1 MPTQNILKSKVMRQL
16 LFLFIAA
23 LSVLGCNK
31 IETTTHEFYI
41 NSDSGNDDNDGTSP
55 EKAWKSLERASRKIY
70 VAGDK
75 LMLAKGSV
83 FNGKLHLTGGGSEAE
98 PVTVSPYEPG
108 NGNSAIPKIN
118 AQGYLAA
125 VQITDGKNFVI
136 SDIELTSDGGVT
148 YENDAKTKRYGVFV
162 ETTIPGS
169 YPNIQLKNLKIH
181 HIFSTENVPGG
192 GQNPTSNMGMGIYIV
207 IKKGGGKIK
216 NVLIENCKIE
226 MTGHTG
232 IKISGTGSG
241 MNINFIDSVIIRNN
255 LLKNIGGPG
264 MVPGRCNNV
273 LVQGNVIDHSGS
285 AADPRMHNRGSG
297 IWPWTCNNVLIEKNK
312 FMHARGKNDSCGAH
326 IDFNCNNV
334 VVQYNLSVDNAG
346 GFVEILGN
354 DNNCCYRYNISI
366 DDGFRIKGENKAQKD
381 GHVLWTSG
389 YVGSGNKRKGPF
401 NSYIYNNTIYVK
413 ADILSKFDFSSTTNG
428 VLIANNIFYIV
439 GETKD
444 TSTEGDD
451 VSIDN
456 AVFKNNLYQR
466 TDILPESLII
476 TDSAPIIGDPQFAN
490 VGGLN
495 PEDYIPSNASVVKN
509 KGIAIEKI
517 PGDDIGLKIGLN
529 VDTDFLGNP
538 ISGLPD
544 MGAVEMN

>member
-1 MPTQNILKSKVMRQL
+1 MRQIL
-16 LFLFIAA
+16 LLLIIP
-23 LSVLGCNK
+23 LLISNCNK

-41 NSDSGNDDNDGTSP
+41 NSELGNDNNDGTSP
-55 EKAWKSLERASRKIY
+55 DKAWKSLERASTKIY

-83 FNGKLHLTGGGSEAE
+83 FSGKLHLKGGGSEAE
-98 PVTVSPYEPG
+98 PVTVSPYDAK
-108 NGNSAIPKIN
+108 NGKSALPKIN

-136 SDIELTSDGGVT
+136 SNLELTSDAGVV
-148 YENDAKTKRYGVFV
+148 YEDDAKTKRYGVFV
-162 ETTIPGS
+162 ESTIPGS
-169 YPNIQLKNLKIH
+169 YSNIQLKNLNIH

-216 NVLIENCKIE
+216 NILIEDSKIE

-241 MNINFIDSVIIRNN
+241 MNINYIDSVIIRNN
-255 LLKNIGGPG
+255 SLRNIGGPG

-273 LVQGNVIDHSGS
+273 LVQGNVVDHSGS

-366 DDGFRIKGENKAQKD
+366 NDGFRIKGENKAQKD

-389 YVGSGNKRKGPF
+389 YTGNGNKRKGPF
-401 NSYIYNNTIYVK
+401 NSYIYNNTIY
-413 ADILSKFDFSSTTNG
+413 ASAEIISKFSFSTTTEG
-428 VLIANNIFYIV
+428 VLIANNIFYIL
-439 GETKD
+439 GETQ
-444 TSTEGDD
+444 D
-451 VSIDN
+451 VSKKSAKIN
-456 AVFKNNLYQR
+456 TTILNTVFKNNLYQR
-466 TDILPESLII
+466 VDILPESLEI
-476 TDSAPIIGDPQFAN
+476 TDSAPVIGDPQFAN
-490 VGGLN
+490 AGGLN
-495 PEDYIPSNASVVKN
+495 PEDYIPANVSVVKN
-509 KGIAIEKI
+509 KGITIEKI

-529 VDTDFLGNP
+529 VETDFFGNP

-544 MGAVEMN
+544 FGAVEMN

>member
-1 MPTQNILKSKVMRQL
+1 MRQL
-16 LFLFIAA
+16 LIVLIAA
-23 LSVLGCNK
+23 LFVMGCNK
-31 IETTTHEFYI
+31 IETTTHEFFV
-41 NSDSGNDDNDGTSP
+41 NSESGNDNNDGTSP
-55 EKAWKSLERASRKIY
+55 ENAWKSLKRASDKTY
-70 VAGDK
+70 FAGDK
-75 LMLAKGSV
+75 LLLSKGSV
-83 FNGKLHLTGGGSEAE
+83 FIGKLILKGGGGENEPVVVTSYDAGNGKTDMPIIDA
-98 PVTVSPYEPG
+98 
-108 NGNSAIPKIN
+108 K
-118 AQGYLAA
+118 GYLAA
-125 VQITDGKNFVI
+125 IQITDGKNFTI
-136 SDIELTSDGGVT
+136 SDLELTADGGVA
-148 YENDAKTKRYGVFV
+148 YEPDAKTKRYGVLV

-169 YPNIQLKNLKIH
+169 YPNIQLLNLNIH
-181 HIFSTENVPGG
+181 HIFSTENVAGG
-192 GQNPTSNMGMGIYIV
+192 GQNPTSNMGMGINIV
-207 IKKGGGKIK
+207 MNKGGGKIK
-216 NVLIENCKIE
+216 NILIENCTIE

-232 IKISGTGSG
+232 IKLSGTGYG
-241 MNINFIDSVIIRNN
+241 ENINYLDSIIIRNN
-255 LLKNIGGPG
+255 SLKNIGGPG
-264 MVPGRCNNV
+264 MVPGRCSNV
-273 LVQGNVIDHSGS
+273 LVQGNVVDHSGS
-285 AADPRMHNRGSG
+285 DADPRMHNRGSG

-334 VVQYNLSVDNAG
+334 VVQYNLSLDNAG

-366 DDGFRIKGENKAQKD
+366 DDGFRIKGENKAQKN

-389 YVGSGNKRKGPF
+389 YVGSGNKKTGPF

-413 ADILSKFDFSSTTNG
+413 ADILSKFDFMSTTNG

-451 VSIDN
+451 VSIEN

-466 TDILPESLII
+466 VDILPESLII

-490 VGGLN
+490 AGGLN
-495 PEDYIPSNASVVKN
+495 PEDYIPSNASVVKD

-517 PGDDIGLKIGLN
+517 PGDEIGLKIGLN
-529 VDTDFLGNP
+529 VEIDFFGNP

-544 MGAVEMN
+544 MGAVEIK

>member
-1 MPTQNILKSKVMRQL
+1 MHKL
-16 LFLFIAA
+16 LILFIAA
-23 LSVLGCNK
+23 LSVLSCNK
-31 IETTTHEFYI
+31 IETTTHLFYI
-41 NSDSGNDDNDGTSP
+41 NSELGDDNNDGTSP
-55 EKAWKSLERASRKIY
+55 EKAWKSLNRASQKIY
-70 VAGDK
+70 AAGDK
-75 LMLAKGSV
+75 LMLSKGNI
-83 FNGKLHLTGGGSEAE
+83 FMGKLHLKGGGSKTE
-98 PVTVSPYEPG
+98 PVTVSSYEAG
-108 NGNSAIPKIN
+108 NGKSDSPLIN

-125 VQITDGKNFVI
+125 VQITDGKNFII
-136 SDIELTSDGGVT
+136 SDLELTSNAGID
-148 YENDAKTKRYGVFV
+148 YEPNAKIKRYGVLV
-162 ETTIPGS
+162 ETTIPGN
-169 YPNIQLKNLKIH
+169 YPNIQLKNLNIH
-181 HIFSTENVPGG
+181 HIFSTENVSAG
-192 GQNPTSNMGMGIYIV
+192 GQNPTSNMGMGIFIV
-207 IKKGGGKIK
+207 MNKGAGKIE
-216 NVLIENCKIE
+216 NVLIEDCTIE

-241 MNINFIDSVIIRNN
+241 ANVNYLDSVIIRNN

-264 MVPGRCNNV
+264 MVPGRCSNV
-273 LVQGNVIDHSGS
+273 LVYGNVVDHSGS
-285 AADPRMHNRGSG
+285 NADPRMHNRGSG

-354 DNNCCYRYNISI
+354 DYNCCYRYNISI
-366 DDGFRIKGENKAQKD
+366 DDGFRIKGENKAQKN

-389 YVGSGNKRKGPF
+389 YVGSGNKKTGPF

-456 AVFKNNLYQR
+456 TVFKNNLYQR
-466 TDILPESLII
+466 TGILPESLII

-490 VGGLN
+490 AGGLN
-495 PEDYIPSNASVVKN
+495 PEDYIPANHEIIKD
-509 KGIAIEKI
+509 KGIEIYNI
-517 PGDDIGLKIGLN
+517 PGDKIGLTIGLK
-529 VDTDFLGNP
+529 VEKDYFGNP

-544 MGAVEMN
+544 MGAVEL